1 MASPSA
7 VAAADDAV
15 QSTVDRLFRPF
26 RFEHW
31 IVLGF
36 LSFLEQCGRMASSSC
51 QLRVPMGDD
60 KESDRAREILRMV
73 LGWLSDHP
81 LWAAGIAAVV
91 LTFVM
96 VGTVIVLWITSR
108 GRFMYL
114 DNVASGRADIRRPWI
129 EHAGRAGSH
138 FAWLLGVGV
147 GTFIVLVTLML
158 PMAWAIVRLTKHGAR
173 AAPIAALAV
182 CGLLVLVVAIGTSL
196 FLVVLRDFV
205 APLQWYRDLSCGE
218 AIRFFGTL
226 FRAHRRLFVGYV
238 LLKVVFSIVAVVLT
252 AAVCCC
258 CCCLMLPFLQQVVL
272 QPILHFERRW
282 SVEILKQLGHAP
294 PVVEPPPAESREPL
308 PTAAPLAAEPAAPDT
323 PPPDRDPDPDPDPGP
338 PSL

>member
-51 QLRVPMGDD
+51 QLRLPMGDD
-60 KESDRAREILRMV
+60 KESDRAREILRTV

-114 DNVASGRADIRRPWI
+114 DNVASGRADIRRPWS

-138 FAWLLGVGV
+138 FAWLLGLGV
-147 GTFIVLVTLML
+147 GAVIVLVTLML
-158 PMAWAIVRLTKHGAR
+158 PMAWAIVRLTKHGGR
-173 AAPIAALAV
+173 AAPIATVAV
-182 CGLLVLVVAIGTSL
+182 CGLLFLVVAIGTSL
-196 FLVVLRDFV
+196 FMVALRDFV

-218 AIRFFGTL
+218 AIRLFGTL
-226 FRAHRRLFVGYV
+226 FHAHRRLFVGYV

-308 PTAAPLAAEPAAPDT
+308 PTAAPLATEPVAPDT
-323 PPPDRDPDPDPDPGP
+323 PPPDRDPDPDPGL